1 MEAEGERELGN
12 RSPIKDI
19 ETKMDDINKKNMW
32 IILTMILVVNVLI
45 LGSVREIFKYIKE
58 KIK

>member
-1 MEAEGERELGN
+1 MEAQNQKTFGN
-12 RSPIKDI
+12 RFMDYGI

-32 IILTMILVVNVLI
+32 IILTMILVVNVMI

>member
-1 MEAEGERELGN
+1 MDYG
-12 RSPIKDI
+12 I
-19 ETKMDDINKKNMW
+19 EIKMDDINKKNMW